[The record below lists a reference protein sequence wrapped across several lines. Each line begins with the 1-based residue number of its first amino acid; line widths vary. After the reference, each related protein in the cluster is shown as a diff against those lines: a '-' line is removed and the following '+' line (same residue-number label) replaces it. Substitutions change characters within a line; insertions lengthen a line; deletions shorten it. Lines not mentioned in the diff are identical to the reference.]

1 MYKYPNLDKLLL
13 RRTFLLGVGKGIL
26 LTGVLGRLI
35 YLQIVKSNQYK
46 LLANKNRISLRLLNP
61 IRGTISDRN
70 GKLLAI
76 NQNTFRVLC
85 VVDNKIELKKVL
97 FNLSKFIFLN
107 NIETQ
112 KIVNDFEKKNKN
124 MPYLIKENLKW
135 NEVSS
140 ISANSFLIPTI
151 IIESGLQRKYP
162 FKQTSAHT
170 IGYLGPPTNNEIK
183 KEPILGLMN
192 INVGRFGME
201 EHLDKRLRGIPGT
214 RHLEVNAHGRIVRE
228 IRKENSKKGNNVKLS
243 INIELQKKLYSLLK
257 DKSGSIVAINVNNGE
272 VIGMVSSPSFD
283 PNSFNQGFSTE
294 DWKTLINDPL
304 APLVNKSISGEYS
317 PGSTFKTIV
326 LLSALKNNIIKKNS
340 SILCTSKLETKDRN
354 FYCWCH
360 KKKTGCYAARN
371 HQRNVRPKLAIAQS
385 CDCFFYELAK
395 KVGINKIAE
404 TAKTFGIGKKTG
416 IDIRGE
422 KTGLVPTKSWKR
434 KNIGKSWHVGETMI
448 TGVGQGYITSTPL
461 QLALVTALIA
471 NNGKKIF
478 PKINL
483 DDFNLEKNVIN
494 VDMDEYHSDYEE
506 YFPIIRE
513 GMYDAVN
520 KHIGTAYKSR
530 LSKPI
535 FAGKT
540 GTVQVRVITEEER
553 ETEIIPNRELP
564 FEQRDHA
571 LFVGFAPYKN
581 PKVAIS
587 VIIEHGGSGSQIAAP
602 IAAKIFKKII

>member
-201 EHLDKRLRGIPGT
+201 EHLEKRLRGIPGT

-243 INIELQKKLYSLLK
+243 IDIELQKKLYSLLK

-283 PNSFNQGFSTE
+283 PNFFNQGFSTE
-294 DWKTLINDPL
+294 DWKALINDPL

-340 SILCTSKLETKDRN
+340 SILCTSKLETKDRS

-395 KVGINKIAE
+395 KIGINKIAE

-494 VDMDEYHSDYEE
+494 DDMDEHHSDYEE

-571 LFVGFAPYKN
+571 LFIGFAPYKN

-587 VIIEHGGSGSQIAAP
+587 IIIEHGGSGSSQAAP

>member
-201 EHLDKRLRGIPGT
+201 EHLEKRLRGIPGT

-243 INIELQKKLYSLLK
+243 IDIELQKKLYSLLK

-283 PNSFNQGFSTE
+283 PNFFNQGFSTE

-395 KVGINKIAE
+395 KIGINKIAE

-494 VDMDEYHSDYEE
+494 DDMDEHHSDYEE

-571 LFVGFAPYKN
+571 LFIGFAPYKN

-587 VIIEHGGSGSQIAAP
+587 IIIEHGGSGSSQAAP

>member
-85 VVDNKIELKKVL
+85 VVDNKIELKKAL

-201 EHLDKRLRGIPGT
+201 EHLEKRLRGIPGT

-243 INIELQKKLYSLLK
+243 IDIELQKKLYSLLK

-283 PNSFNQGFSTE
+283 PNFFNQGFSTE
-294 DWKTLINDPL
+294 DWKALINDPL

-494 VDMDEYHSDYEE
+494 DDMDEHHSDYEE

-571 LFVGFAPYKN
+571 LFIGFAPYKN

-587 VIIEHGGSGSQIAAP
+587 IIIEHGGSGSSQAAP

>member
-201 EHLDKRLRGIPGT
+201 EHLEKRLRGIPGT

-243 INIELQKKLYSLLK
+243 IDIELQKKLYSLLK

-395 KVGINKIAE
+395 KIGINKIAE

-571 LFVGFAPYKN
+571 LFIGFAPYKN

-587 VIIEHGGSGSQIAAP
+587 IIIEHGGSGSSQAAP

>member
-61 IRGTISDRN
+61 IRGKISDRN

-201 EHLDKRLRGIPGT
+201 EHLEKRLRGIPGT

-283 PNSFNQGFSTE
+283 PNFFNQGFSTE
-294 DWKTLINDPL
+294 DWKALINDPL

-494 VDMDEYHSDYEE
+494 DDMDEHHSDYEE

-571 LFVGFAPYKN
+571 LFIGFAPYKN

-587 VIIEHGGSGSQIAAP
+587 IIIEHGGSGSSQAAP

>member
-85 VVDNKIELKKVL
+85 VVDNKIELKKAL

-201 EHLDKRLRGIPGT
+201 EHLEKRLRGIPGT

-243 INIELQKKLYSLLK
+243 IDIELQKKLYSLLK
-257 DKSGSIVAINVNNGE
+257 DRSGSIVAINVNNGE

-283 PNSFNQGFSTE
+283 PNFFNQGFSTE

-395 KVGINKIAE
+395 KIGINKIAE

-587 VIIEHGGSGSQIAAP
+587 VIIEHGGSGSSQAAP

>member
-85 VVDNKIELKKVL
+85 VVDNKIELKKAL

-201 EHLDKRLRGIPGT
+201 EHLEKRLRGIPGT

-243 INIELQKKLYSLLK
+243 IDIELQKKLYSLLK

-283 PNSFNQGFSTE
+283 PNFFNQGFSTE
-294 DWKTLINDPL
+294 DWKALINDPL

-395 KVGINKIAE
+395 KIGINKIAE

-483 DDFNLEKNVIN
+483 GDFNLEKNVIN
-494 VDMDEYHSDYEE
+494 DDMDEHHSDYEE

-587 VIIEHGGSGSQIAAP
+587 VIIEHGGSGSSQAAP

>member
-46 LLANKNRISLRLLNP
+46 SLANKNRISLRVLNP
-61 IRGTISDRN
+61 IRGTIFDRN

-201 EHLDKRLRGIPGT
+201 EHLEKRLRGIPGT
-214 RHLEVNAHGRIVRE
+214 RHLEVNAHGRMVRE

-243 INIELQKKLYSLLK
+243 IDIELQKKLYSLLK

-294 DWKTLINDPL
+294 DWKTLINDPS

-395 KVGINKIAE
+395 KVGINKI
-404 TAKTFGIGKKTG
+404 
-416 IDIRGE
+416 
-422 KTGLVPTKSWKR
+422 
-434 KNIGKSWHVGETMI
+434 
-448 TGVGQGYITSTPL
+448 
-461 QLALVTALIA
+461 
-471 NNGKKIF
+471 
-478 PKINL
+478 
-483 DDFNLEKNVIN
+483 
-494 VDMDEYHSDYEE
+494 
-506 YFPIIRE
+506 
-513 GMYDAVN
+513 VN
-520 KHIGTAYKSR
+520 C
-530 LSKPI
+530 L
-535 FAGKT
+535 
-540 GTVQVRVITEEER
+540 RVSI
-553 ETEIIPNRELP
+553 
-564 FEQRDHA
+564 
-571 LFVGFAPYKN
+571 
-581 PKVAIS
+581 
-587 VIIEHGGSGSQIAAP
+587 
-602 IAAKIFKKII
+602 

>member
-201 EHLDKRLRGIPGT
+201 EHLEKRLRGIPGT

-228 IRKENSKKGNNVKLS
+228 IRKENSKKGNNIKLS
-243 INIELQKKLYSLLK
+243 IDIELQKKLYSLLK

-326 LLSALKNNIIKKNS
+326 LLSALKNNIIKRNS
-340 SILCTSKLETKDRN
+340 SILCTSKLKTKDRN

-395 KVGINKIAE
+395 KIGINKIAE

-513 GMYDAVN
+513 GMYDVVN
-520 KHIGTAYKSR
+520 KQIGTAYKSR

-571 LFVGFAPYKN
+571 LFIGFAPYKN

-587 VIIEHGGSGSQIAAP
+587 IIIEHGGSGSSQAAP

>member
-201 EHLDKRLRGIPGT
+201 EHLEKRLRGIPGT

-243 INIELQKKLYSLLK
+243 IDIELQKKLYSLLK

-283 PNSFNQGFSTE
+283 PNFFNQGFSTE
-294 DWKTLINDPL
+294 DWKALINDPL

-494 VDMDEYHSDYEE
+494 DDMDEHHSDYEE

-540 GTVQVRVITEEER
+540 GTVQVRTITEEER

-571 LFVGFAPYKN
+571 LFIGFAPYKN

-587 VIIEHGGSGSQIAAP
+587 IIIEHGGSGSSQAAP

>member
-201 EHLDKRLRGIPGT
+201 EHLEKRLRGIPGT

-283 PNSFNQGFSTE
+283 PNFFNQGFSTE
-294 DWKTLINDPL
+294 DWKALINDPL

-395 KVGINKIAE
+395 KIGINKIAE

-494 VDMDEYHSDYEE
+494 DDMDEHHSDYEE

-587 VIIEHGGSGSQIAAP
+587 VIIEHGGSGSSQAAP

>member
-201 EHLDKRLRGIPGT
+201 EHLEKRLRGIPGT

-243 INIELQKKLYSLLK
+243 IDIELQKKLYSLLK

-340 SILCTSKLETKDRN
+340 SILCTSKLKTKDRN

-494 VDMDEYHSDYEE
+494 DDMDEHHSDYEE

-540 GTVQVRVITEEER
+540 GTVQVREITEEER

-571 LFVGFAPYKN
+571 LFIGFAPYKN

-587 VIIEHGGSGSQIAAP
+587 IIIEHGGSGSSQAAP

>member
-85 VVDNKIELKKVL
+85 VVDNKIELKKAL

-201 EHLDKRLRGIPGT
+201 EHLEKRLRGIPGT

-243 INIELQKKLYSLLK
+243 IDIELQKKLYSLLK

-294 DWKTLINDPL
+294 DWKALINDPL

-483 DDFNLEKNVIN
+483 DGFNLEKNVIN
-494 VDMDEYHSDYEE
+494 DDMDEHHSDYEE

-571 LFVGFAPYKN
+571 LFIGFAPYKN

-587 VIIEHGGSGSQIAAP
+587 VIIEHGGSGSSQAAP

>member
-85 VVDNKIELKKVL
+85 VVDNKIELKKAL

-201 EHLDKRLRGIPGT
+201 EHLEKRLRGIPGT

-243 INIELQKKLYSLLK
+243 IDIELQKKLYSLLK

-283 PNSFNQGFSTE
+283 PNFFNQGFSAE

-395 KVGINKIAE
+395 KIGINKIAE

-483 DDFNLEKNVIN
+483 DDFNFEKNVIN
-494 VDMDEYHSDYEE
+494 DDMDEYHSDYEE

-602 IAAKIFKKII
+602 IAAKVFKKIV

>member
-201 EHLDKRLRGIPGT
+201 EHLEKRLRGIPGT

-243 INIELQKKLYSLLK
+243 IDIELQKKLYSLLK
-257 DKSGSIVAINVNNGE
+257 DRSGSIVAINVNNGE

-395 KVGINKIAE
+395 KIGINKIAE

-494 VDMDEYHSDYEE
+494 DDMDEHHSDYEE

-571 LFVGFAPYKN
+571 LFIGFAPYKN

-587 VIIEHGGSGSQIAAP
+587 VIIEHGGSGSSQAAP

>member
-61 IRGTISDRN
+61 IRGKISDRN

-85 VVDNKIELKKVL
+85 VVDNKIELKKAL

-201 EHLDKRLRGIPGT
+201 EHLEKRLRGIPGT

-243 INIELQKKLYSLLK
+243 IDIELQKKLYSLLK
-257 DKSGSIVAINVNNGE
+257 DKSGSIVAINVNNGD

-283 PNSFNQGFSTE
+283 PNFFNQGFSTE

-494 VDMDEYHSDYEE
+494 DDMDEHHSDYEE

-571 LFVGFAPYKN
+571 LFIGFAPYKN

-587 VIIEHGGSGSQIAAP
+587 IIIEHGGSGSSQAAP

>member
-85 VVDNKIELKKVL
+85 VVDNKIELKKAL

-201 EHLDKRLRGIPGT
+201 EHLEKRLRGIPGT

-243 INIELQKKLYSLLK
+243 IDIELQKKLYSLLK

-283 PNSFNQGFSTE
+283 PNFFNQGFSTE
-294 DWKTLINDPL
+294 DWKALINDPL

-395 KVGINKIAE
+395 KIGINKIAE

-587 VIIEHGGSGSQIAAP
+587 VIIEHGGSGSSQAAP

>member
-35 YLQIVKSNQYK
+35 YLQIIKSNQYK

-85 VVDNKIELKKVL
+85 VVDNKIELKKAL

-107 NIETQ
+107 NTETQ
-112 KIVNDFEKKNKN
+112 KIVNNFEKKNKN

-201 EHLDKRLRGIPGT
+201 EHLEKRLRGIPGT

-243 INIELQKKLYSLLK
+243 IDIELQKKLYSLLK

-283 PNSFNQGFSTE
+283 PNFFNQGFSTE
-294 DWKTLINDPL
+294 DWKTLINDPS

-340 SILCTSKLETKDRN
+340 SILCTSKLKTKDRN

-360 KKKTGCYAARN
+360 KKKIGCYAARN

-395 KVGINKIAE
+395 KIGINKIAE

-461 QLALVTALIA
+461 QLALITALIA

-483 DDFNLEKNVIN
+483 DGFNLEKNVIN
-494 VDMDEYHSDYEE
+494 DDMDEHHSDYEE
-506 YFPIIRE
+506 YFSIIRE

-571 LFVGFAPYKN
+571 LFIGFAPYKN

-587 VIIEHGGSGSQIAAP
+587 IIIEHGGSGSSQAAP

>member
-85 VVDNKIELKKVL
+85 VVDNKIELKKAL

-201 EHLDKRLRGIPGT
+201 EHLEKRLRGIPGT

-243 INIELQKKLYSLLK
+243 IDIELQKKLYSLLK

-283 PNSFNQGFSTE
+283 PNFFNQGFSTE

-395 KVGINKIAE
+395 KIGINKIAE

-483 DDFNLEKNVIN
+483 DGFNLEKNVIN
-494 VDMDEYHSDYEE
+494 DDMDEHHSDYEE

-571 LFVGFAPYKN
+571 LFIGFAPYKN

-587 VIIEHGGSGSQIAAP
+587 VIIEHGGSGSSQAAP

>member
-85 VVDNKIELKKVL
+85 VVDNKIELKKAL

-201 EHLDKRLRGIPGT
+201 EHLEKRLRGIPGT

-283 PNSFNQGFSTE
+283 PNFFNQGFSTE
-294 DWKTLINDPL
+294 DWKALINDPL

-434 KNIGKSWHVGETMI
+434 KNIGESWHVGETMI

-494 VDMDEYHSDYEE
+494 DDMDEHHSDYEE

-587 VIIEHGGSGSQIAAP
+587 VIIEHGGSGSSQAAP